1 MSRIGRLP
9 VTVPEAVKVDINGS
23 EVHVKGPKG
32 EMKRTFSSVLGIS
45 MEDGSINVTRSSE
58 DAPVRALHGTT
69 RALIH
74 NMVTGVSTGFTKVLD
89 VDGVGYRTEM
99 DGAKLVLYVGYSHPV
114 VIEPPVGV
122 SFEVDSKARIVTIH
136 GYDLEVIGQLAAD
149 IRKIRPPEPYL
160 GKGIRYHGEKIRRK
174 AGKAGKGK
182 GAGKK

>member
-1 MSRIGRLP
+1 VSRIGRLP
-9 VTVPEAVKVDINGS
+9 VVIPESVNVDIKGS

-32 EMKRTFSSVLGIS
+32 EMSRAFSPAMGIE
-45 MEDGSINVTRSSE
+45 MEGNVIHITRSSE

-99 DGAKLVLYVGYSHPV
+99 EGSTLVLYVGYSHPV
-114 VIEPPVGV
+114 KIVPPAGV
-122 SFEVDSKARIVTIH
+122 SFEVDSKTRVVTIH

-160 GKGIRYHGEKIRRK
+160 GKGIRYHDEKIRRK

-182 GAGKK
+182 GGKK

>member
-9 VTVPEAVKVDINGS
+9 VTVPESVKVDIKGS
-23 EVHVKGPKG
+23 EVHVKGPNG
-32 EMKRTFSSVLGIS
+32 EMHRLFSSAMGITL
-45 MEDGSINVTRSSE
+45 EDGAINVTRSSE

-74 NMVTGVSTGFTKVLD
+74 NMVTGVSTGFTRVLE
-89 VDGVGYRTEM
+89 VDGVGYRVEM
-99 DGAKLVLYVGYSHPV
+99 DGKKLVLYVGYSHPV
-114 VIEPPVGV
+114 VIDPPAGIT
-122 SFEVDSKARIVTIH
+122 FEADSKARTISIK

-160 GKGIRYHGEKIRRK
+160 GKGIRYQGEKIRRK